1 MRSTSGRSAPGAGT
15 LRALVVGVLA
25 VGFLACDRG
34 GEDQQRTSADATVT
48 LQTLRWETVPG
59 AAGYR
64 VRAWADAR
72 LLFEETVTSESLE
85 WSPSLARSAQP
96 FDDVE
101 VFVQGLDAEG
111 RTVGEPQVLPV
122 VLAR

>member
-1 MRSTSGRSAPGAGT
+1 M
-15 LRALVVGVLA
+15 
-25 VGFLACDRG
+25 
-34 GEDQQRTSADATVT
+34 
-48 LQTLRWETVPG
+48 
-59 AAGYR
+59 
-64 VRAWADAR
+64 
-72 LLFEETVTSESLE
+72 TSESLE